1 MYLKK
6 MCWNF
11 FDYIFSFY
19 RLAGAAFLSLIAGK
33 ETKGASS
40 L

>member
-1 MYLKK
+1 MKEGEILL
-6 MCWNF
+6 
-11 FDYIFSFY
+11 FY
-19 RLAGAAFLSLIAGK
+19 RLAGWALLSLIAGK

>member
-1 MYLKK
+1 M
-6 MCWNF
+6 
-11 FDYIFSFY
+11 FDEDHIKNILFN
-19 RLAGAAFLSLIAGK
+19 RLAGWAFLSLIAGK